1 VLDWA
6 GLGKERA
13 DSTGSHGDEERLAQF
28 TVGAALALLLVR
40 RGFTLEAPPGGP
52 VVLVRDGL
60 RVEPFT
66 LRARLIGDGAERWRR
81 LCVQAGIAAI
91 ELGTVRDALRG
102 L

>member
-1 VLDWA
+1 MLLTTLMRDN
-6 GLGKERA
+6 
-13 DSTGSHGDEERLAQF
+13 EERLAQF
-28 TVGAALALLLVR
+28 TVGAAVALLLVR
-40 RGFTLEAPPGGP
+40 QGFTLDAPPGGP

-66 LRARLIGDGAERWRR
+66 LRARLIGDGVERWRQ
-81 LCVQAGIAAI
+81 LCVQAKIADI